1 MPRYKALYKKELAD
15 FAGVSSN
22 TIRKWLNNESFEQ
35 LKEIGYKKESVVL
48 APIVVKFMCEK
59 YCITIDE

>member
-22 TIRKWLNNESFEQ
+22 TLRGWLNKDSFVDLE
-35 LKEIGYKKESVVL
+35 KIGYKKESVVL
-48 APIVVKFMCEK
+48 TPVVVKFMCEK